1 MLIQFLRER
10 YNYRHL
16 IWILAWVEFK
26 QRYKNSV
33 LGYLWSL
40 LEPLLMLS
48 ILYIIF
54 SNLMKNPVEHYPIFL
69 LMGIIM
75 WSFFS
80 RATTASLAVIRF
92 KPSLIKKVYF
102 PRDILVISN
111 CTTALLMSLFE
122 SVVFIVFMAVFRI
135 PLSLNIA
142 YLPCII
148 FLFYLMTLGVSLA
161 LAALNVYYQ
170 DIQYIWAVILQ
181 IGFFATPVMYPL
193 SVFPQN
199 LLQVLSYN
207 PLAQVIFLA
216 RDVTLYAK
224 VPNTASF
231 AFVIVIAFVI
241 LAIGYAIFFRLE
253 PRFAEEL

>member
-1 MLIQFLRER
+1 MLIQILRER
-10 YNYRHL
+10 YKYRHL

-40 LEPLLMLS
+40 LEPLLMLG
-48 ILYIIF
+48 ILYLVF
-54 SNLMKNPVEHYPIFL
+54 SNLMKYPVEHYPLFL
-69 LMGIIM
+69 LMGIIL
-75 WSFFS
+75 WSFFT
-80 RATTASLAVIRF
+80 RATTSGLSCIRF

-102 PRDILVISN
+102 PRDIMVIAN

-122 SVVFIVFMAVFRI
+122 SLVFVVFLAIFQI
-135 PLSLNIA
+135 PLSLNIL
-142 YLPCII
+142 YVPVII
-148 FLFYLMTLGVSLA
+148 FLFYLLTLGVSLA
-161 LAALNVYYQ
+161 LAALNVFYQ
-170 DIQYIWAVILQ
+170 DMQYIWALVLQ
-181 IGFFATPVMYPL
+181 VGFFATPVIYPL
-193 SVFPQN
+193 SVFPKN

-224 VPNTASF
+224 APNAASF
-231 AFVIVIAFVI
+231 AFVIVVSVVV
-241 LAIGYAIFFRLE
+241 LAAGYAIFSRLE